1 MTRSLQGQRGLG
13 VIAAIVVLVILAAL
27 AAGMMAFS
35 TGLQVASAQDIQS
48 ARAWQAAKAGNEWGL
63 IQVLDSAAGIWRQG
77 GPADPCPAAPGV
89 GAVVSGAP
97 LDLTALT
104 GFRVA
109 VSVQCWRYNEGETAP
124 SVARVVRLYRIEA
137 IACNA
142 VACPAADAS
151 GQGYIE
157 RRRAVLTFN

>member
-1 MTRSLQGQRGLG
+1 MNQTRQRQRGLG

-27 AAGMMAFS
+27 AAGMVAFS
-35 TGLQVASAQDIQS
+35 TSQQVASALDIQS

-63 IQVLDSAAGIWRQG
+63 IQVLDAAGIWRQG
-77 GPADPCPAAPGV
+77 GPADPCPAVPGV
-89 GAVVSGAP
+89 GAVVNGGP

-109 VSVQCWRYNEGETAP
+109 VTVQCWRYNEGEAV
-124 SVARVVRLYRIEA
+124 SGGAQVVRLYRIEA

-142 VACPAADAS
+142 AVCNPVADAG
-151 GQGYIE
+151 GQGYVE